1 MPGRITPLVNGE
13 YYHIFNRGSEKR
25 DIFIQTRDHK
35 RFLQTFYYYQFMG
48 PKPSFSKYSKSDLNS
63 FKPAPEKKLVKVLC
77 YCLMSNHFH
86 FLVKQLKN
94 NGVSIFLSQIS
105 NSYTKYFNTKYT
117 RVGALLQ
124 GAFKA
129 VRIETDEQLIHV
141 SRYIHINPVV
151 SGLVKKP
158 EEYKWSSYL
167 EYITQNPFFC
177 SIDEV
182 ISLFSCSQEYQKFV
196 EAQIDYITT
205 LEILKYRTLDI
216 DEHVRAA
223 T

>member
-1 MPGRITPLVNGE
+1 MPGRITPLVTGE
-13 YYHIFNRGSEKR
+13 YYHIFNRGNDKR
-25 DIFIQTRDHK
+25 NIFTQPRDYR
-35 RFLQTFYYYQFMG
+35 RFLQTFYYYKFTG
-48 PKPSFSKYSKSDLNS
+48 PKPSFSKFAKSDLNS
-63 FKPAPEKKLVKVLC
+63 FKPDSAKKLIDILC
-77 YCLMSNHFH
+77 YCLMPNHFH
-86 FLVKQLKN
+86 FLIKQLQD

-129 VRIETDEQLIHV
+129 VRIETEAQLIHV
-141 SRYIHINPVV
+141 SRYIHLNPVV

-177 SIDEV
+177 SINEV
-182 ISLFSCSQEYQKFV
+182 MSLFSSPQKYQEFV
-196 EAQIDYITT
+196 EAWIDYGIT
-205 LEILKYRTLDI
+205 LEILKHRTIDI
-216 DEHVRAA
+216 NE
-223 T
+223 